1 MFQNVGCEKDG
12 DFSMNVVFFT
22 HDLDNAGSQKV
33 LVNLANGFVRQ
44 GYTVE
49 IVAMLATGL
58 LRSELDRDILVVDLQ
73 ANALTVV
80 PRLVQYLRHRRPEVM
95 LAFYNAFTLFPLVA
109 QRISGV
115 PVRVIPTVHTM
126 VTNILQESPI
136 PMLRL
141 AYRLTLAVWRRAP
154 IIVAVS
160 ETVATDLTKY
170 HIPRDRIRVIYN
182 PVLNREFDQ
191 RREEL
196 LEDSWIH
203 AVNSNIPIV
212 IGVGRLCHQKNFEA
226 LIRSFTIIRKNSKDA
241 KLILVGDGPNRAALE
256 QLVTQ
261 LRIQDDVH
269 FAGHVNN
276 PLPFME
282 RAHVLVLSS
291 RYEGLGLVAV
301 EALAVGTPVV
311 GYANLSLKEI
321 AVPSGMMHLVTPGDE
336 AMLACSILETM
347 SLKARKPLMVD
358 LTSQFGEPAVVEQYA
373 ALLSTKSGRGSHG
386 TPDTTKAARNI
397 LHGAQQTNG
406 S

>member
-1 MFQNVGCEKDG
+1 
-12 DFSMNVVFFT
+12 MNVVFFT

-33 LVNLANGFVRQ
+33 LVNLANGLVRQ

-58 LRSELDRDILVVDLQ
+58 LRSELDCDILVVDLH
-73 ANALTVV
+73 ANAFTVV

-170 HIPRDRIRVIYN
+170 HIPRDRVRVIYN

-212 IGVGRLCHQKNFEA
+212 IGVGRLCHQKNFQA
-226 LIRSFTIIRKNSKDA
+226 LIRSFAIIRKQKGA
-241 KLILVGDGPNRAALE
+241 KLVIVGDGPDHAELV

-276 PLPFME
+276 PLPFMQ

-311 GYANLSLKEI
+311 GYANLPLKEI
-321 AVPSGMMHLVTPGDE
+321 AVSSGMMHLVTPGDE
-336 AMLACSILETM
+336 AMLARSILETM
-347 SLKARKPLMVD
+347 SLKARKSLMVD
-358 LTSQFGEPAVVEQYA
+358 LTSQFGEHAVVEQYA
-373 ALLSTKSGRGSHG
+373 ALLLSTKSGRGSHG
-386 TPDTTKAARNI
+386 TPDTKKAARNI
-397 LHGAQQTNG
+397 VHGAQTNG

>member
-1 MFQNVGCEKDG
+1 
-12 DFSMNVVFFT
+12 MNVVFFT

-33 LVNLANGFVRQ
+33 LVNLANGLVRQ

-58 LRSELDRDILVVDLQ
+58 LRSELDCDILVVDLH
-73 ANALTVV
+73 ANAFTVV

-170 HIPRDRIRVIYN
+170 HIPRDRVRVIYN

-212 IGVGRLCHQKNFEA
+212 IGVGRLCHQKNFQA
-226 LIRSFTIIRKNSKDA
+226 LIRSFAIIREQKDA
-241 KLILVGDGPNRAALE
+241 KLVIVGDGPDHAELV

-276 PLPFME
+276 PLPFMQ

-311 GYANLSLKEI
+311 GYANLPLKEI
-321 AVPSGMMHLVTPGDE
+321 AVSSGMMHLVTPGDE
-336 AMLACSILETM
+336 AMLARSILETM
-347 SLKARKPLMVD
+347 SLKARKSLMVD
-358 LTSQFGEPAVVEQYA
+358 LTSQFGEHAVVEQYA
-373 ALLSTKSGRGSHG
+373 ALLLSTKSGRGSHG
-386 TPDTTKAARNI
+386 TPDTKKAARNI
-397 LHGAQQTNG
+397 VHGAQTNG

>member
-1 MFQNVGCEKDG
+1 
-12 DFSMNVVFFT
+12 MNVVFFT

-33 LVNLANGFVRQ
+33 LVNLANGLVRQ

-58 LRSELDRDILVVDLQ
+58 LRSELDCDILVVDLH
-73 ANALTVV
+73 ANAFTVV

-212 IGVGRLCHQKNFEA
+212 IGVGRLCHQKNFQA
-226 LIRSFTIIRKNSKDA
+226 LIRSFAIIREQKDA
-241 KLILVGDGPNRAALE
+241 KLVIVGDGPDHAELV

-276 PLPFME
+276 PLPFMQ

-311 GYANLSLKEI
+311 GYANLPLKEI
-321 AVPSGMMHLVTPGDE
+321 AVSSGMMHLVTPGDE
-336 AMLACSILETM
+336 AMLARSILETM
-347 SLKARKPLMVD
+347 SLKARKSLMVD
-358 LTSQFGEPAVVEQYA
+358 LTSQFGEHAVVEQYA
-373 ALLSTKSGRGSHG
+373 ALLLSTKSGRGSHG
-386 TPDTTKAARNI
+386 TPDTKKAARNI
-397 LHGAQQTNG
+397 VHGAQTNG